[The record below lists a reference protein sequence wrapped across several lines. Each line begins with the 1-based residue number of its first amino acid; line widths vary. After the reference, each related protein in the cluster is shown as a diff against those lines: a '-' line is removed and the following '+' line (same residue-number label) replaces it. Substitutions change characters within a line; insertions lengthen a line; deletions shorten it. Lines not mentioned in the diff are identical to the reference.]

1 MRPELVAACPPD
13 DQTGL
18 RGQAGARPSACPSGG
33 VRGPGWTG
41 SPRQQGLWDFGPIDL
56 EKGRSAAGQGSG
68 PPLRQRLK
76 MPTRAS
82 GAFPGACRMLFL
94 PLSVDVQSTRLIG
107 LQPSFPGVARALLP
121 LNCWHLFGWLRTHF
135 ILFVLFYTRLGGS
148 GTGPDDGNPITDE
161 PLRGRWG

>member
-1 MRPELVAACPPD
+1 MAACPPD

-33 VRGPGWTG
+33 VRGPEWTG

-107 LQPSFPGVARALLP
+107 LQPSFPGGCESPASFELLAS
-121 LNCWHLFGWLRTHF
+121 FWLAAYTF
-135 ILFVLFYTRLGGS
+135 YLVCFVLHPSWG
-148 GTGPDDGNPITDE
+148 
-161 PLRGRWG
+161 LRDRS